1 MIESDRQCRA
11 PCHRLPAS
19 AVQRLQT
26 DSLWVDI
33 SVFTGSWLLPALS
46 SLSPPSAE
54 WAAAC
59 MNLLR
64 WTLSVKGIIQLE
76 ANRQPT
82 DDRTYCALWGVV
94 VSSLQR

>member
-1 MIESDRQCRA
+1 MIDNAERHVTAS
-11 PCHRLPAS
+11 PHRLS
-19 AVQRLQT
+19 KRLQT
-26 DSLWVDI
+26 DSLLVYI
-33 SVFTGSWLLPALS
+33 SVFAGSWLLLALS